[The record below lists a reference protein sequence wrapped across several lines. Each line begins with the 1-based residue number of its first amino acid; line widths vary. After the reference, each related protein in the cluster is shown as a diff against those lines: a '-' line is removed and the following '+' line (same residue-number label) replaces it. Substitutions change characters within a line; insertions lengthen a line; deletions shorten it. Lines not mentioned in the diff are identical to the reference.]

1 MFQDLLLNTSKGYL
15 KLLISKEN
23 IQIWSFCKKRN
34 RWMGFILALLS
45 VWASVLTGSWLTDFV
60 EGSCWNPLE
69 LLNAAVTGNEI
80 HPVQDS
86 LGTIFNWHSCAGLT
100 GVSTWAFYC
109 RDGCFYFY
117 TFAREGAVKIRHR
130 ELYQMFV
137 HTSIWKCLPLAKTI
151 VRHNLAQCIHP
162 VL

>member
-15 KLLISKEN
+15 KLLISEEN

-34 RWMGFILALLS
+34 RWMSFILALLS

-86 LGTIFNWHSCAGLT
+86 LGTIFNWHSVLDWLEWVHGLFTAGMDVFIFT
-100 GVSTWAFYC
+100 PSP
-109 RDGCFYFY
+109 
-117 TFAREGAVKIRHR
+117 VKEQLKSGIGNCTRC
-130 ELYQMFV
+130 LC
-137 HTSIWKCLPLAKTI
+137 TLPIWKCLPLAKTI
-151 VRHNLAQCIHP
+151 EDDC
-162 VL
+162 